1 MAQAPLQGRPERKTG
16 AAADR
21 HLPSAGPGGFSDEPL
36 ATEETLTS
44 APKPKKRAVG
54 SRRNGRPR
62 AVLDNGHAAGG
73 NGREYR
79 AAADQEPPSAAL
91 ESSAIAKPSGR
102 EGDTTS
108 EVASA
113 LLQAD
118 RTLEG
123 HIDTVDWAAVN
134 GWVWDPKAP
143 EERIRLELVDGET
156 PLATA
161 IASAHRSE
169 LMQRGIGDGGYGF
182 SIQFPNE
189 IQAEG
194 RHTLHLRCADSG
206 APVPGSPIVLDY
218 TGLIE
223 TPGGLNDLTPS
234 PASRILPFLPM
245 ATLVGPRILFDVSD
259 LIYYIGE
266 HANLTGIQRVRHAS
280 LSRF

>member
-1 MAQAPLQGRPERKTG
+1 MQYSITATLPAETAANIEQRPIRTALCWTGELSHCQPLGEK
-16 AAADR
+16 
-21 HLPSAGPGGFSDEPL
+21 
-36 ATEETLTS
+36 
-44 APKPKKRAVG
+44 
-54 SRRNGRPR
+54 
-62 AVLDNGHAAGG
+62 
-73 NGREYR
+73 
-79 AAADQEPPSAAL
+79 
-91 ESSAIAKPSGR
+91 
-102 EGDTTS
+102 GDTAS

-123 HIDTVDWAAVN
+123 HIDTVDWAAVD
-134 GWVWDPKAP
+134 GWVWNPKHP

-218 TGLIE
+218 TGLLE
-223 TPGGLNDLTPS
+223 TPGGLNDAPS
-234 PASRILPFLPM
+234 PASRIVPYP

-266 HANLTGIQRVRHAS
+266 HANLTGIQRVRYAS
-280 LSRF
+280 FSRF